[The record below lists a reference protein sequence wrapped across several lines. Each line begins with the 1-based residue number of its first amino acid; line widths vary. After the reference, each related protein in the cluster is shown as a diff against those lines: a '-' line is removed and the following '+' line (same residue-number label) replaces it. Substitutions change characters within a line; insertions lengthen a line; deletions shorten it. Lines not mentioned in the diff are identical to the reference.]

1 MVKNTVLI
9 LLFLV
14 LVACG
19 KNVESSKR
27 ESVIFSD
34 VAVIEIGSYE
44 ENTLCK
50 NFKLTY
56 EQAVLFLKHSR
67 LITAKTM
74 HDKYDYLPCYVKGT
88 SRIKDKKCNWEIRA
102 GGTAEISCRDTNYTL
117 ACDKCDD
124 LLSDQ

>member
-1 MVKNTVLI
+1 L
-9 LLFLV
+9 
-14 LVACG
+14 
-19 KNVESSKR
+19 
-27 ESVIFSD
+27 
-34 VAVIEIGSYE
+34 
-44 ENTLCK
+44 
-50 NFKLTY
+50 
-56 EQAVLFLKHSR
+56 LKHNR

-102 GGTAEISCRDTNYTL
+102 GGTVEISCSDTNYTL

>member
-1 MVKNTVLI
+1 M
-9 LLFLV
+9 
-14 LVACG
+14 
-19 KNVESSKR
+19 
-27 ESVIFSD
+27 
-34 VAVIEIGSYE
+34 AVIEIGSDE
-44 ENTLCK
+44 ENTLCE

-56 EQAVLFLKHSR
+56 EQAVLLLKHNR

-102 GGTAEISCRDTNYTL
+102 GGTVEISCSDTNYTL

>member
-1 MVKNTVLI
+1 MVKNTLLI

-19 KNVESSKR
+19 KNEDSSKR

-34 VAVIEIGSYE
+34 VAVIEIGSDE
-44 ENTLCK
+44 ENTFCK
-50 NFKLTY
+50 NFKLTN
-56 EQAVLFLKHSR
+56 EQAVLFLKRSR
-67 LITAKTM
+67 MITAKTM

-88 SRIKDKKCNWEIRA
+88 SKIKDKKCNWEIRA
-102 GGTAEISCRDTNYTL
+102 GGTAEISCSDNNYIL

-124 LLSDQ
+124 LLKDQ